1 MNIFSNEDLN
11 IYLKSV
17 REHRLITHEEEIE
30 LAKQI
35 KLGSLKAKNQMINA
49 NLRLVL
55 KIIKRYAGKGL
66 KIEDL
71 IQEGNLGLIRA
82 AEKYDPSK
90 NTKFST
96 YASFWIKQSLQR
108 ALNTKTRLVK
118 VPYRKENLI
127 LQINKYLMEEEKSP
141 KKEDIM
147 ERFNLTTAQY
157 VKIIPYLEKEYSL
170 DKKIEGSENSTL
182 LNLYEDNSLNPE
194 STLEQNSTLKHLN
207 YILETKLNE
216 KERYIIKKRYNL
228 DNSDKK
234 STLKDISTELGIS
247 SETVRQI
254 EKRVLKKLRE
264 ELYQ

>member
-17 REHRLITHEEEIE
+17 REHKLITHEEEIK
-30 LAKQI
+30 LAGQI
-35 KLGSLKAKNQMINA
+35 QRGNAQAKNKMINA

-82 AEKYDPSK
+82 DEKYDPNK

-127 LQINKYLMEEEKSP
+127 LQINKYLTEEEKSP
-141 KKEDIM
+141 KKEEIM
-147 ERFNLTTAQY
+147 KRFNLSPAQY
-157 VKIIPYLEKEYSL
+157 IKIIPYLEKEYSL
-170 DKKIEGSENSTL
+170 DKEIEGSENSTL
-182 LNLYEDNSLNPE
+182 LNLYEDNSFNPE
-194 STLEQNSTLKHLN
+194 ITLEQDSTIKHLN
-207 YILETKLNE
+207 YVLETKLNE

-228 DNSDKK
+228 DNNPKK

-254 EKRVLKKLRE
+254 EKRVLKKLKE
-264 ELYQ
+264 EIN